1 MTWDQELAEFRAA
14 ALLAI
19 RETSDLLTSKRVSP
33 RWRSELEGQ
42 VEQLRNYVSVI
53 DLFTAERRGSS
64 IH

>member
-1 MTWDQELAEFRAA
+1 MTWDQELAEFRQA

-19 RETSDLLTSKRVSP
+19 RETSDLLLSKRVSP

-42 VEQLRNYVSVI
+42 VEQLRNYISVI
-53 DLFTAERRGSS
+53 DHFTAERRGSS

>member
-1 MTWDQELAEFRAA
+1 MTWDQELAECRKA

-19 RETSDLLTSKRVSP
+19 RETSDLLLSNRVSP

>member
-1 MTWDQELAEFRAA
+1 MTWDQELAEFRQA

-19 RETSDLLTSKRVSP
+19 RETSDLLLSKRVSP